1 MKTWQMK
8 GKNAK
13 KSTVENSKIFEAILK
28 GYGLLV
34 PENLGHPDVLQ
45 TFNFHILS
53 SKWHFGTNIPPQS
66 GQKRNTAK
74 MTKNGAKR
82 PKNPKISIWWIYM
95 IKIIGNYAWKNFW
108 TFSGFF
114 DHFWSIF
121 IFSLKTHD
129 FSKKIFG
136 NPKMHLVGPRNPL
149 GWASHV
155 VLGQNQWLRPKNG
168 IWKKC
173 TQNIRKCSDMVS

>member
-45 TFNFHILS
+45 TFNFHILL
-53 SKWHFGTNIPPQS
+53 SKWHFRTNIPPQFS
-66 GQKRNTAK
+66 QKEKTAK

-82 PKNPKISIWWIYM
+82 PKNPKISI
-95 IKIIGNYAWKNFW
+95 
-108 TFSGFF
+108 
-114 DHFWSIF
+114 
-121 IFSLKTHD
+121 
-129 FSKKIFG
+129 
-136 NPKMHLVGPRNPL
+136 
-149 GWASHV
+149 
-155 VLGQNQWLRPKNG
+155 
-168 IWKKC
+168 
-173 TQNIRKCSDMVS
+173 